1 MPVTCAE
8 YCAPWARRKG
18 RDKPPAHSFTH
29 NPFERPTMYQKS
41 SGQQPTPELAAAMAK
56 FEQATAEQ
64 IAYGIANIG
73 GIMPRNLTPAQ
84 RRAVLALVKNAPVII

>member
-1 MPVTCAE
+1 
-8 YCAPWARRKG
+8 
-18 RDKPPAHSFTH
+18 
-29 NPFERPTMYQKS
+29 MYQKS

>member
-1 MPVTCAE
+1 
-8 YCAPWARRKG
+8 
-18 RDKPPAHSFTH
+18 
-29 NPFERPTMYQKS
+29 MYQKS

-73 GIMPRNLTPAQ
+73 GIMPRNLTPQQ
-84 RRAVLALVKNAPVII
+84 RESVKALIKTHPTII